1 MTLDKKILKNFARD
15 ALHNPFS
22 VFKYSFFRYLLI
34 GTSTFVIDFGLFN
47 LLSLWVGTR
56 AIVANLISTF
66 ISLFFNFSMSNFWTF
81 KLGGGQKLQKL
92 SRYAVLAIFNY
103 IFGNIA
109 MYFFIEYTNLNHN
122 IAKAL
127 ITLTVVAWNFLLYK
141 KWVFRDVDPKG

>member
-1 MTLDKKILKNFARD
+1 MTIDRQILKDFIQD
-15 ALHNPFS
+15 GMHNPLS

-34 GTSTFVIDFGLFN
+34 GVTTFVLDFGIFN
-47 LLSLWVGTR
+47 LLSIKFSTKP
-56 AIVANLISTF
+56 IVANLISTF
-66 ISLFFNFSMSNFWTF
+66 VSLFFNFTMSNFWTF

-109 MYFFIEYTNLNHN
+109 MYLFIEHTDLNHN
-122 IAKAL
+122 LAKAL

-141 KWVFRDVDPKG
+141 KWVFRER